1 MGTLEQAA
9 ETQLRNIETKT
20 GQSRSALTTALLAQG
35 FDKHTAMVGWL
46 KQTYGLGHGDANA
59 VAHLA
64 RQSVA
69 PAAAADGADPLDAIY
84 DGPRAKLRPIHD
96 RLMAA
101 IAGFGPCEVAPKKGY
116 VALRR
121 RKQFAMI
128 GPKTQTQVELGI
140 NLKDAVSHPLVKAM
154 PPGGM
159 CQYTARLDSEAA
171 VDAALVDLLRRAYDA
186 AG

>member
-9 ETQLRNIETKT
+9 ETQLRNIEAKT
-20 GQSRSALTTALLAQG
+20 GQSRSALTAALLAQG
-35 FDKHTAMVGWL
+35 LDKHAAMVGWL
-46 KQTYGLGHGDANA
+46 KETYGLGHGDANA
-59 VAHLA
+59 LAHLA
-64 RQSVA
+64 RQSAA
-69 PAAAADGADPLDAIY
+69 PPPAEADDPLDAIY
-84 DGPRAKLRPIHD
+84 DGPRARLRPIHD

-101 IAGFGPCEVAPKKGY
+101 VASFGPCEVLPKKGY

-171 VDAALVDLLRRAYDA
+171 VDAPLVDLLRRAYDA